1 MTVWFWLQSV
11 AHLFTHFRLS
21 ALFSTS
27 AAFLF
32 VSPSSWFT
40 IFLCRT
46 WQFLFFFF
54 FFLQSLLTVLPG
66 TSKSL
71 ISFEFLFSELLCL
84 RLWTSYHHI
93 MYALTTILLKRTRI
107 LYPRNPVGGTGHVF
121 LFCCPFIPPFFF
133 FSFRLSVLSCSGWG
147 DGVWSLESIHSSC
160 SSNGAMPC
168 PFHVYERTN
177 ETAMR

>member
-1 MTVWFWLQSV
+1 MVTVGGPSV
-11 AHLFTHFRLS
+11 HTFSIVCTLLDFRGLS
-21 ALFSTS
+21 FRFSFILVHDIPLPDL
-27 AAFLF
+27 AIPF
-32 VSPSSWFT
+32 
-40 IFLCRT
+40 
-46 WQFLFFFF
+46 FFFF

>member
-1 MTVWFWLQSV
+1 MVLVTVGGPSV
-11 AHLFTHFRLS
+11 HTFSIVCTLLDFRGLS
-21 ALFSTS
+21 FRFSFILVHDIPLPDL
-27 AAFLF
+27 AI
-32 VSPSSWFT
+32 P
-40 IFLCRT
+40 
-46 WQFLFFFF
+46 FFF

-133 FSFRLSVLSCSGWG
+133 LFFPFICLELFGMGRWSV
-147 DGVWSLESIHSSC
+147 ES
-160 SSNGAMPC
+160 
-168 PFHVYERTN
+168 
-177 ETAMR
+177 